1 MIVSSTQDRIIEIW
15 APSTALLPCDENGVP
30 INKNYYRD
38 IGRGGKELAAD
49 NPANE
54 ILYQPLQ
61 QSSMIINQDTL
72 DAYTYVIDSNPG
84 ALHGQTGHWNKM

>member
-15 APSTALLPCDENGVP
+15 LPNSEITGTP
-30 INKNYYRD
+30 TNKNYYRD